1 MRKTKKKALNSNNRS
16 KFQKKHNKTT
26 RITSIRRISPMKTLV
41 RLSTLAR
48 DKVRNL
54 TLDFMTAKG
63 TLPQAAK
70 ARQRVEVFQKRT
82 RSIPDATN
90 QVFHNFRN
98 FQ

>member
-16 KFQKKHNKTT
+16 KFQKKHNKIT
-26 RITSIRRISPMKTLV
+26 RITSIRQISPMKTLA
-41 RLSTLAR
+41 RLSTLVR

-54 TLDFMTAKG
+54 TLDFMKARG
-63 TLPQAAK
+63 TLHKAAK
-70 ARQRVEVFQKRT
+70 VRQRVEVFQKMT